1 MRIARVIGGL
11 AVLAMGFAQSAR
23 ADFRDFS
30 NSCSAGSMHACVS
43 IQLTTTLN
51 GSGGTD
57 VVIRVQNLQGWAGNA
72 LGDNTGGSMLT
83 RLGIVAPT
91 ITGLS
96 SGLSIH
102 ATPGT
107 WTAGNPASLW
117 SLRNP
122 GVLGG
127 PIELTAQSTKN
138 AGILGCDVSG
148 SPVLNYYQTCGS
160 GWVEFSFSTTNAWSA
175 NDAEL
180 AWIVGDFASNP
191 DDLLECDSD
200 PTVSTSTRQYCAQVT
215 PEPVTM
221 ILLGSGLA
229 GMGGFGFVRR
239 RKNEDG
245 TELDG

>member
-1 MRIARVIGGL
+1 MRVTRVLGAAAIMAIGG
-11 AVLAMGFAQSAR
+11 VQVAR
-23 ADFRDFS
+23 ADFQDFS
-30 NSCSAGSMHACVS
+30 NRCSAGAMRACVS
-43 IQLTTTLN
+43 IQLFTTLN

-57 VVIRVQNLQGWAGNA
+57 VVIRVQNLQGWAGSG

-83 RLGIVAPT
+83 RLGIVAPA

-96 SGLSIH
+96 SGLTI
-102 ATPGT
+102 TPSAGV
-107 WTAGNPASLW
+107 WTGGNPTSFW

-127 PIELTAQSTKN
+127 PIELTAASTKN
-138 AGILGCDVSG
+138 AGVLGCSWSG
-148 SPVLNYYQTCGS
+148 TPVLNYYQTCNG
-160 GWVEFSFSTTNAWSA
+160 GYVDFSFSTTNAWSA
-175 NDAEL
+175 NNAEI
-180 AWIVGDFASNP
+180 AWIVSDFSGTP
-191 DDLLECDSD
+191 DGLVECDSD
-200 PTVSTSTRQYCAQVT
+200 PSTANSTRQYCAQVT

-245 TELDG
+245 AENNG